1 LGRGRKI
8 NDKNKKW
15 TIDSSGKF
23 HKGPAFKDYYKMKQ
37 IIADRVDDFARAF
50 IESLI
55 AYSLGRSYNFID
67 DDMTDDLL
75 GVSYTFIDD
84 DMTDDLLGDAK
95 KEDYRINS
103 IILALVQGREF
114 QQK

>member
-1 LGRGRKI
+1 MGRGRKI

-75 GVSYTFIDD
+75 G
-84 DMTDDLLGDAK
+84 DAK